1 MNLSAPFISRP
12 IATSLLMLGL
22 LLCGLATY
30 SLLPVGALPNV
41 NYPTIQISA
50 QLPGA
55 DPQTIASS
63 IATPLEQQLSQIPGV
78 VQLTSSSA
86 LGVAQLIVQFD
97 LSRTVDSAAVDV
109 LAAINAASPFLPQNI
124 PYPPTIRK
132 VNPAETPVMLLAL
145 TSDSLPLTTIDAY
158 AENILL
164 PKISQIPGVG
174 LVGIGGQQK
183 PAIRI
188 QVNPEALAA
197 RGIGL
202 EDVRS
207 VIAGANVDLPKGTL
221 NSPRVSYTLNTN
233 DQLLKP
239 EQYDSLIIAY
249 RNGAPVRIRD
259 IGQAVAGP
267 ENDLLAGW
275 YNKDRAIILA
285 IQRVPGANV
294 IETVDRIK
302 ALLPQ
307 LQASLPPAIKVS
319 VAADRTLT
327 IRAAVSDVQHTLLLT
342 IGLVVM
348 VIFLFLRNLWA
359 TVIPAVTV
367 PLSLVGTFAILYVLG
382 YSLDNLSLM
391 ALSIAVGFVVD
402 DAVVV
407 IENIVRHI
415 ENGLSPMEAA
425 VKGSG
430 EIGFTIISI
439 TLSLIAVFIP
449 LFLMG
454 GYVGKLFQEFA
465 LTITASLILSLVIS
479 LTLTPMMCARLLKDE
494 SRTRHGRLYLLSE
507 RAFDS
512 LLALYA
518 RGLNVVLRH
527 RLSTLLVML
536 STIALTFYLYTAIP
550 KGFFPQEDTGQIVG
564 ITEASQDISFPAMSE
579 RQQAIA
585 GVLLKDPAVQS
596 VASYIGPGGPTATL
610 NQGRIFVI
618 LKPRAERGVSVDQ
631 IIARLKPE
639 LARIQGIA
647 LYMQSAQDITIG
659 ARLSKTQYQYTLTDA
674 DSAELAHWA
683 SIYLDR
689 LKQIPG
695 ITDVASDQANA
706 GPRLDITVDREV
718 ASSYGILPSTI
729 DNTLNDAF
737 GQRIVST
744 MFTSLNQYHV
754 ILEVDPRFQY
764 GPDALNQIYLPSSG
778 GQQVPLGTLVQSKI
792 VPSAILV
799 NHQSMFPSVTLSFN
813 LKPGVA
819 LGDAVAAIKA
829 FEQAS
834 GKPKSL
840 ATSFQGNAQ
849 AFQTSLSGTPLL
861 IGVALIVIYIIL
873 GVLYESLIHPITI
886 LSTLPS
892 AGIGALL
899 LLMAVKMDLSVIAL
913 IGIILL
919 IGIVKKNGIMLVDFA
934 LDVRRTQG
942 LSAPDAIYQ
951 ACTLRFRPILMTTT
965 AALLGGLP
973 LMLGTG
979 TGSELRQPLG
989 YTIVGGLLLSQILTL
1004 YTTPVVYLYLDALGD
1019 WLSRLRPSTPSRPDA
1034 GAESAPAQAIPGGDD
1049 TPEPGRLKQAVAS

>member
-1 MNLSAPFISRP
+1 MNLSAPFIRRP
-12 IATSLLMLGL
+12 IATVLLMVGL

-30 SLLPVGALPNV
+30 RLLPVAALPNV
-41 NYPTIQISA
+41 NYPTIQVSA

-55 DPQTIASS
+55 DPQTMASS
-63 IATPLEQQLSQIPGV
+63 VATPLEQQLSQIPGV
-78 VQLTSSSA
+78 TQLTSSSA
-86 LGVAQLIVQFD
+86 LGVTQLTVQFE

-109 LAAINAASPFLPQNI
+109 LAAINAASPYLPLNI

-132 VNPAETPVMLLAL
+132 VNPAETPIMLIAL

-164 PKISQIPGVG
+164 PKISQISGVG

-183 PAIRI
+183 PAIRV
-188 QVNPEALAA
+188 QVNPQALAA

-202 EDVRS
+202 EDVRN
-207 VIAGANVDLPKGTL
+207 VIAGANVDQPKGTL
-221 NSPRVSYTLNTN
+221 NSPRQTYTLNTN

-239 EQYDSLIIAY
+239 DAYDALIVAY

-259 IGQAVAGP
+259 IGKAIEGP
-267 ENDLLAGW
+267 ENNLLAGW
-275 YNKDRAIILA
+275 YNKQRAIILA
-285 IQRVPGANV
+285 VQRVPGANV
-294 IETVDRIK
+294 IETVDRVK

-319 VAADRTLT
+319 IAADRTTT
-327 IRAAVSDVQHTLLLT
+327 IRAAVADVQFTLMLT
-342 IGLVVM
+342 VALVVM
-348 VIFLFLRNLWA
+348 VIFLFLRNFWA

-367 PLSLVGTFAILYVLG
+367 PLSLIGTFAVLYVLG

-407 IENIVRHI
+407 IENIVRYL
-415 ENGLSPMEAA
+415 EQGLSPMEAA
-425 VKGSG
+425 LKGSG
-430 EIGFTIISI
+430 EIGFTIVSI

-465 LTITASLILSLVIS
+465 ITISVSLVISLIVS
-479 LTLTPMMCARLLKDE
+479 LTLTPMMCSRLLKDE
-494 SRTRHGRLYLLSE
+494 AHRQHGRLYQIFE
-507 RAFDS
+507 HGFDA
-512 LLALYA
+512 LLALYEH
-518 RGLNVVLRH
+518 GLKIVLRH
-527 RLSTLLVML
+527 RFITLMVML
-536 STIALTFYLYTAIP
+536 GTIALTGYLYTVIP

-564 ITEASQDISFPAMSE
+564 ITEASQDISFPAMAQ
-579 RQQAIA
+579 RQQAL
-585 GVLLKDPAVQS
+585 VNTLLKDPAIDS

-610 NQGRIFVI
+610 NQGRIFIV
-618 LKPRAERGVSVDQ
+618 LKPENQRNVSADQ
-631 IIARLKPE
+631 IINRLTPQ
-639 LARIQGIA
+639 LAKTQGIT

-674 DSAELAHWA
+674 DSTELAHWS
-683 SIYLDR
+683 SIFVDK
-689 LKQIPG
+689 LKAIPG

-706 GPRLDITVDREV
+706 GPMLNVAVNREI
-718 ASSYGILPSTI
+718 ASSFGILPSTI
-729 DNTLNDAF
+729 DNTLDDAF

-744 MFTSLNQYHV
+744 MFTQLNQYHV
-754 ILEVDPRFQY
+754 VLEVDPRFQY
-764 GPDALNQIYLPSSG
+764 GPEALRDIYLNSSS
-778 GQQVPLGTLVQSKI
+778 GQQVPLSTLVSSNVQAAPI
-792 VPSAILV
+792 VI
-799 NHQSMFPSVTLSFN
+799 NHQGMFPSVTISFN
-813 LKPGVA
+813 LKPGIA
-819 LGDAVAAIKA
+819 LGDAVAAIQQLEK
-829 FEQAS
+829 QT
-834 GKPKSL
+834 GKPASL

-849 AFQTSLSGTPLL
+849 AFQSSLSGTPLL
-861 IGVALIVIYIIL
+861 IGAALIVIYIIL
-873 GVLYESLIHPITI
+873 GVLYESTIHPITI

-899 LLMAVKMDLSVIAL
+899 LLMAVHMDLSVIAI

-934 LDVRRTQG
+934 LEVERGHG
-942 LSAPDAIYQ
+942 LSAEESIYQ
-951 ACTLRFRPILMTTT
+951 ACIMRFRPILMTTM
-965 AALLGGLP
+965 AALLGGVP

-1004 YTTPVVYLYLDALGD
+1004 YTTPVVYLYLDQ
-1019 WLSRLRPSTPSRPDA
+1019 LSASFARSRKRPA
-1034 GAESAPAQAIPGGDD
+1034 QEAPAPAA
-1049 TPEPGRLKQAVAS
+1049 E